1 MRYARSEFMKVLT
14 TILFLSMAAAAAN
27 AQDDPL
33 LEEEREIRR
42 YTVELIVFSYAE
54 NVSVGTEIFPPDKP
68 IVDDVLSPDFE
79 GAFESDLISEEPA
92 IPEKIALDEDDLD
105 QQDLRPV
112 FLREKE
118 FTLSDIAERFRRLDV
133 YETIMHVGWTQPTYL
148 EEETPASNYGNLAMF
163 PKAWTEASP
172 CT

>member
-54 NVSVGTEIFPPDKP
+54 NVSVGTEIFPPDEP
-68 IVDDVLSPDFE
+68 IVDDVCRQTLKVHL
-79 GAFESDLISEEPA
+79 DL
-92 IPEKIALDEDDLD
+92 
-105 QQDLRPV
+105 
-112 FLREKE
+112 
-118 FTLSDIAERFRRLDV
+118 T
-133 YETIMHVGWTQPTYL
+133 
-148 EEETPASNYGNLAMF
+148 
-163 PKAWTEASP
+163 
-172 CT
+172 